1 MATFFKVIKQS
12 LYLKERIRA
21 CDVYTL
27 YFTFP
32 YFYVLYHVFR
42 YLFFHVHLCYPANS
56 RKITSYCFLFE
67 MFAQLMIHLTFL
79 TYYPLFIFYITSTLF
94 PLSYMFLQCK
104 FNYF

>member
-32 YFYVLYHVFR
+32 YFYVLYHYFGICFSMCIFAIQLIQEKSLHIVF
-42 YLFFHVHLCYPANS
+42 
-56 RKITSYCFLFE
+56 FLKC
-67 MFAQLMIHLTFL
+67 L
-79 TYYPLFIFYITSTLF
+79 
-94 PLSYMFLQCK
+94 LS
-104 FNYF
+104 